1 MLYFTNTRLF
11 VRYSVR
17 YLWWT
22 IQFTLQNILTLSEKF
37 MTKQMEI
44 NGKQEK
50 VFILQTWHLILLI
63 VSLIFFAGISY
74 GVSQWRIAE
83 VERRQSTI
91 EQWIG
96 IHEKYTRELQG
107 VRDSQF
113 YEMQTNL
120 RLIAQKLGI
129 EYQNVSS
136 NSAP

>member
-1 MLYFTNTRLF
+1 MTR
-11 VRYSVR
+11 
-17 YLWWT
+17 
-22 IQFTLQNILTLSEKF
+22 
-37 MTKQMEI
+37 QMEI

-50 VFILQTWHLILLI
+50 VFILQTWHLIILI

-74 GVSQWRIAE
+74 GVSQWRITE

-91 EQWIG
+91 EEWISV
-96 IHEKYTRELQG
+96 HEKYTRELQG

-129 EYQNVSS
+129 QYQNVSAK
-136 NSAP
+136 SAP